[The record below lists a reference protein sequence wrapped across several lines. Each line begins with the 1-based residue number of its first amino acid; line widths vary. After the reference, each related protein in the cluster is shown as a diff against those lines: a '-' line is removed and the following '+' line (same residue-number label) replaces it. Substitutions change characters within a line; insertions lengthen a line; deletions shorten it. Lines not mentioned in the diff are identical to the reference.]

1 MPLKSLNVTWCVTPA
16 HIISFVQ
23 LCSTMP
29 DLPELC
35 PKFGHMKFYPHISS
49 ISSPGFGLGSYN
61 ALLVTPHVHHILV
74 LQGYSS
80 EMDQ

>member
-1 MPLKSLNVTWCVTPA
+1 MIA
-16 HIISFVQ
+16 
-23 LCSTMP
+23 
-29 DLPELC
+29 
-35 PKFGHMKFYPHISS
+35 MKFYPHISS